1 MWKNKFSHEPT
12 PIAHKPAKF
21 QNSGTNKK
29 VPTCNN
35 SARDN
40 LKKEIL
46 KGLRMV
52 LQETNN
58 IPTACDPVRVAAS
71 LESELF
77 LKWGVLSN
85 GNRNK
90 YNSVLSKLKDRRNS
104 DFRTRILMGE
114 ISPEKVVF
122 LSTLEIASDLMK
134 ARDRAQVMKGREEK
148 GRQKREVKASVSE
161 RRGLPALTQPVMAGR
176 LEALATPCLWCCC
189 FCHAFPTHSLWGP
202 SINNHLS

>member
-1 MWKNKFSHEPT
+1 MWKTKFSHEPT

-21 QNSGTNKK
+21 QNSGTSKK
-29 VPTCNN
+29 VPTCNS

-40 LKKEIL
+40 LTKEIL

-90 YNSVLSKLKDRRNS
+90 YNSVLSKLKDPKNS
-104 DFRTRILMGE
+104 DFRTSILIGE
-114 ISPEKVVF
+114 ISPERVVF
-122 LSTLEIASDLMK
+122 LSTLEIAGDLRE
-134 ARDRAQVMKGREEK
+134 ARHRAQVLKK
-148 GRQKREVKASVSE
+148 D
-161 RRGLPALTQPVMAGR
+161 
-176 LEALATPCLWCCC
+176 
-189 FCHAFPTHSLWGP
+189 
-202 SINNHLS
+202 HLFQFDF